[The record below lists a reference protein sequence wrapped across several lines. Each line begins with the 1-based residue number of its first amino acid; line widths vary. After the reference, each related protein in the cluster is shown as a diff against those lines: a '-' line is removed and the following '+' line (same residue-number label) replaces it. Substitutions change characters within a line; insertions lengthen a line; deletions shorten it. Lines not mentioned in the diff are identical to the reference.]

1 MITSIADVPFP
12 VFMTVSM
19 TTVITLAALAVL
31 FYENRE
37 LPFLTRLARTVAG
50 TAQLGGQALLAMSGL
65 FILLWVGS
73 RLSILVW
80 SVLQPYAGAL

>member
-12 VFMTVSM
+12 VSMTVSM

-50 TAQLGGQALLAMSGL
+50 AAQSGGLALLAMSGL
-65 FILLWVGS
+65 FILFWVGS